1 VVDHSLEDQLAQEQ
15 HAKQRQYVLA
25 NTRARWGFVGFG
37 ILLLVLVKLA
47 GFVPLSFSF
56 IVAFAAS
63 VAAANYGVRRLA
75 AGTAFQPWYARLNLL
90 VGCLMISAVLYAIGP
105 NGHVLYGA
113 YLIAPLQAALYLG
126 RREAWAALG
135 MNLAAFALI
144 TALRTL
150 GGASGAWSW
159 SIYLQESLVLLFACV
174 ALVPMLVRIVDRLV
188 AARGVLAQIER
199 GDLTVR
205 VADPELDELGYLGVS
220 VNRTTEGIAGIIRQV
235 QQQGQ
240 DLAAMA
246 QQLAGSAGEL
256 QAGSQEISATTQH
269 LSEGTERQ
277 RQLIGYGQADS
288 EAASALAV
296 TLHARAQEAEQK
308 ITEIAQQARSRGE
321 EVSRASSLLM
331 NLLVHMDHASEVAI
345 ALDHESR
352 EIGKLVEGITRIAS
366 QTDLLAL
373 NAAIE
378 AARAGQHGLGFRVV
392 AGEVRK
398 LAEQSA
404 RSAEE
409 VRVRVR
415 ETQGQIARVVEAM
428 GQGREAAQGVGKVAT
443 TVQGALDAIHA
454 DLNTT
459 VRFATTFA
467 AETENQTKRMREVLR
482 RMAEVAAIAQ
492 GAAEGA
498 QRTSAA
504 TQQQIAS
511 LGELTVTSR
520 HLSDAAANLGET
532 MRRFKVNG
540 AGVKG
545 SRQ

>member
-1 VVDHSLEDQLAQEQ
+1 MVDHTLSLEDQLVQEQ
-15 HAKQRQYVLA
+15 HAKQRHYVLA

-37 ILLLVLVKLA
+37 IILLVVVKVA
-47 GFVPLSFSF
+47 GIVPLSYWF
-56 IVAFAAS
+56 IAAFAAS
-63 VAAANYGVRRLA
+63 FATANYGVRRLA
-75 AGTAFQPWYARLNLL
+75 ARAAFQPWYAQLNLV
-90 VGCLMISAVLYAIGP
+90 VGSLMISAVLYAFGP
-105 NGHVLYGA
+105 TGHVLYGA

-126 RREAWAALG
+126 RRAAWGALAINVAG
-135 MNLAAFALI
+135 FGLVTAFQ
-144 TALRTL
+144 
-150 GGASGAWSW
+150 AWSW
-159 SIYLQESLVLLFACV
+159 SIYVLESLVLLFACV
-174 ALVPMLVRIVDRLV
+174 ALIPMLVRIVQRLL
-188 AARGVLAQIER
+188 ATRGVLAQIER

-205 VADPELDELGYLGVS
+205 VTDPELDELGYLGVS
-220 VNRTTEGIAGIIRQV
+220 VNRTTEGIADIVRQV

-240 DLAAMA
+240 DLSAMA
-246 QQLAGSAGEL
+246 EQLAASAEEL
-256 QAGSQEISATTQH
+256 QAGSQEISATARH
-269 LSEGTERQ
+269 LSDGTERQ
-277 RQLIGYGQADS
+277 RQLIGHGQEDS
-288 EAASALAV
+288 EAASGMAV
-296 TLHARAQEAEQK
+296 TLHARAQEAEHQ
-308 ITEIAQQARSRGE
+308 ITEIAQQTLRRGE
-321 EVSRASSLLM
+321 EVSRASSMLM
-331 NLLVHMDHASEVAI
+331 NLLVHMDHASEVAL
-345 ALDHESR
+345 ALDLESR

-454 DLNTT
+454 DLNRT
-459 VRFATTFA
+459 VQFATTFA

-482 RMAEVAAIAQ
+482 RMDEVAHIAA

-498 QRTSAA
+498 QQTSAA
-504 TQQQIAS
+504 TEEQIGA
-511 LGELTVTSR
+511 LGELTATSQ
-520 HLSDAAANLGET
+520 HLSDAAAKLTQT
-532 MRRFKVNG
+532 MQRFTVNG
-540 AGVKG
+540 TG
-545 SRQ
+545 R